1 MARSLEATRFK
12 VGVCTLPTESNG
24 PLPTL
29 IFLRAAKVKALV
41 AFMPISQSAW
51 DLASAASFMPL
62 KFSLG
67 FKFERASFTEA
78 SSFAEDQ

>member
-1 MARSLEATRFK
+1 
-12 VGVCTLPTESNG
+12 
-24 PLPTL
+24 
-29 IFLRAAKVKALV
+29 
-41 AFMPISQSAW
+41 MPISQSAW